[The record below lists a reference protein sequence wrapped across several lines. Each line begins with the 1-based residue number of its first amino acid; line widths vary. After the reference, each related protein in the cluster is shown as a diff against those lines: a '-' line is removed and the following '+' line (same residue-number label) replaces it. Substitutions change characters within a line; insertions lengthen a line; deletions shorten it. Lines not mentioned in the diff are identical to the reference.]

1 MRGGNENR
9 EEDVREIERDN
20 TRCSDG
26 SQGQGQGQKRGD
38 GNGEDSGSGNENGER
53 GGGGGREESSEI
65 RHIMIKANYIMI
77 EEEYYRTSTTWE
89 RGGDAYQQQ
98 TPSVA
103 RPHARASMSLHKGDQ
118 IRSNPRD
125 KGREAESRKKE

>member
-1 MRGGNENR
+1 MGVRDRDRDRNEETGTGKIAVAGTRMERG
-9 EEDVREIERDN
+9 
-20 TRCSDG
+20 
-26 SQGQGQGQKRGD
+26 
-38 GNGEDSGSGNENGER
+38 